1 MLSRVLSGHSFL
13 HIVRRAIIPTWA
25 GNTQRAVSTLPTIH
39 SAQSIQLL
47 GHSKHELCLSKYA
60 SQTNCAF
67 IRRQGD

>member
-25 GNTQRAVSTLPTIH
+25 GNTQRAVSTLPTVPAH

-47 GHSKHELCLSKYA
+47 GHSKHMNRIEQNA
-60 SQTNCAF
+60 SQTNCALH
-67 IRRQGD
+67 